1 MTHYYLY
8 IVPERPA
15 RVCNTKSIM
24 NQRKLRKKVALLKS
38 GQIVE
43 INGNYFGAI
52 RINDDDPQ
60 KPCLYCNVDCLCHGD
75 VAEVCTELD
84 FMSKSVWYLNLKA

>member
-1 MTHYYLY
+1 
-8 IVPERPA
+8 
-15 RVCNTKSIM
+15 M
-24 NQRKLRKKVALLKS
+24 NQKLLAEKVALLKD

-43 INGNYFGAI
+43 IDNLLFSAK

-60 KPCLYCNVDCLCHGD
+60 TPCWYCNVDCLCHGD

-84 FMSKSVWYLNLKA
+84 FLSKSVWYLHLES